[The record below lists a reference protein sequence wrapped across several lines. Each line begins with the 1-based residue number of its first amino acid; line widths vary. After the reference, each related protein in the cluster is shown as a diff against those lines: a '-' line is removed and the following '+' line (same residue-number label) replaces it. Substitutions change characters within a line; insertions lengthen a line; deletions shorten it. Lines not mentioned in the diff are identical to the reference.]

1 MSGRFYC
8 EATVSLSSG
17 KTFRRFS
24 TLRWFWKTTPRRLC
38 KQQHWAKWAPSAR
51 RSAAPSA
58 RRLRWNAARS
68 ELGITFVVSRPAGIG
83 NPGRAEAS
91 CFHSGLMVHNVQD
104 VQAAATPSFI
114 LPRDAGEERGG
125 GLNVLNCLNDLNK
138 KLLVTSVNVDV

>member
-38 KQQHWAKWAPSAR
+38 KQQHWGKWAPSAR

-91 CFHSGLMVHNVQD
+91 YFHSGLIWFKTFKMFKPLQPLLH
-104 VQAAATPSFI
+104 PP
-114 LPRDAGEERGG
+114 PRRGG
-125 GLNVLNCLNDLNK
+125 GKRWGFERFERLERIEQQAC
-138 KLLVTSVNVDV
+138 SEAP